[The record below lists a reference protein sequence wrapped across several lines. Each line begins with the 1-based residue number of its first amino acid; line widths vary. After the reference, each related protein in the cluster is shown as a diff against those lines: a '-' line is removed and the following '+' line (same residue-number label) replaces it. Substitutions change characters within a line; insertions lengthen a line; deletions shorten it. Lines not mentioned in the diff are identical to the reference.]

1 MAANRLLI
9 IDDEIDIANLVAKVA
24 RTCNYDVKST
34 SDGAEFKALHAE
46 WRPTHVSLDL
56 HMPGTDGI
64 EIIRYLASERS
75 AAQILVMSGFDAKVV
90 ESARRLGTE
99 RGLTMAGS
107 LLKPLRVA
115 DLQKVLTSLKI
126 DEQEIDEQSILHAI
140 ENRELFLVYQPKVKV
155 SEMSVSQF
163 EALVRWRHPTR
174 GDIYPIEFVPIA
186 ERAGLIN
193 QLTREVARIAM
204 QQLSAWRSNGLAVN
218 VAVNISG
225 KDLSDVSFA
234 DDLNRLCT
242 EHKVQSKWITLELT
256 ETVAAANAADAI
268 DILTRLRLMGFNLS
282 IDDFGTGYSSLTQL
296 HRLPFSELKIDKEF
310 VQDCATSDENRVIVK
325 TIVDLAHNLSLSVVA
340 EGAEDKGHGRSPDA
354 AALRLCAGLLLQQT
368 AAGGRSHSM
377 VGELGDPKAAAHSR
391 FNFAVQGLIA
401 MTERFPWP

>member
-9 IDDEIDIANLVAKVA
+9 IDDEQDIANLVAKVA
-24 RTCNYDVKST
+24 RTCNYDVKCT
-34 SDGAEFKALHAE
+34 SDAAEFKALHAE

-56 HMPGTDGI
+56 HMPGTDGV
-64 EIIRYLASERS
+64 EIIRFLAGEKSS
-75 AAQILVMSGFDAKVV
+75 AQILVMSGFDAKVV
-90 ESARRLGTE
+90 ESARRLGAE
-99 RGLTMAGS
+99 RGLNMVGS

-115 DLQKVLTSLKI
+115 DLQKMLNSLKI

-140 ENRELFLVYQPKVKV
+140 ENRELFLVYQPKVRV
-155 SEMSVSQF
+155 SEMSVTQF

-174 GDIYPIEFVPIA
+174 GEIYPNEFIPVA

-193 QLTREVARIAM
+193 LLTREVARMAM
-204 QQLSAWRSNGLAVN
+204 QQVSAWRAAGLTVN

-234 DDLNRLCT
+234 DELNRLCT
-242 EHKVQSKWITLELT
+242 EYKVQSKWVTLELT

-310 VQDCATSDENRVIVK
+310 VADCATSDENRVIVK

-340 EGAEDKGHGRSPDA
+340 EGAENKATVDHLTL
-354 AALRLCAGLLLQQT
+354 LRC
-368 AAGGRSHSM
+368 
-377 VGELGDPKAAAHSR
+377 DY
-391 FNFAVQGLIA
+391 VQGYYFSKPLRAEDIVQWLEGWA
-401 MTERFPWP
+401 TQRQARAPESVASSKA